1 MTEKTS
7 YQPGEPTWIDL
18 GSPDLDASIAFYG
31 SLFGWTAERGPEE
44 FGGYTTFSKDGK
56 SVGGLMALMNE
67 GQPPV
72 WSSYICVEDADKT
85 VAIAAENGGQVAL
98 PPMTVGD
105 LGRMAFVSDPAGAVL
120 GLWQPLAHKGAQLFG
135 EDGSFCWT
143 ELASRDQ
150 GAVHAFYQAVFG
162 WDAEVNP
169 GYTEFQLGSESVAG
183 CLDMPEMVP
192 AQVPSYWM
200 PYFGAQDPAAKARE
214 AAALGAT
221 VLVPFMEMENVAFS
235 VVQDPNGATFGL
247 LHLKEH

>member
-1 MTEKTS
+1 MH
-7 YQPGEPTWIDL
+7 QPQFASVADVQERL
-18 GSPDLDASIAFYG
+18 GAA
-31 SLFGWTAERGPEE
+31 
-44 FGGYTTFSKDGK
+44 GYLTDH
-56 SVGGLMALMNE
+56 
-67 GQPPV
+67 
-72 WSSYICVEDADKT
+72 
-85 VAIAAENGGQVAL
+85 AIAT
-98 PPMTVGD
+98 TVFLAD
-105 LGRMAFVSDPAGAVL
+105 RLGKPLLIEGPAGV
-120 GLWQPLAHKGAQLFG
+120 GK
-135 EDGSFCWT
+135 T

-150 GAVHAFYQAVFG
+150 SAVHAFYQAVFG

-200 PYFGAQDPAAKARE
+200 PYFGAQDPAAKAQE